1 MQHFRYI
8 CVYKVN
14 TLNNQSEMN
23 YSNYS
28 DTQYTQALDTRVSQ
42 VMKRVYFKMFL
53 ALLVTALTALWVAN
67 SPSMAYKMLSSSS
80 IYWILAIVEIGLVIA
95 ITAAINKISS
105 STATLLFFLFAIV
118 NGFTLSVIFFVY
130 SPGSIAK
137 TFFITAGTF
146 GAMSVYGYFTNRDLT
161 KIGSFL
167 FFALIGLII
176 ASIVNIFAHSDTLG
190 WVISFAGVLIF
201 LGLTAWD
208 TQKIKQM
215 ASVAPNESLGKLAT
229 IGALSLYLDF
239 INLFLY
245 LLRFFGD
252 RD

>member
-1 MQHFRYI
+1 MD
-8 CVYKVN
+8 
-14 TLNNQSEMN
+14 

-28 DTQYTQALDTRVSQ
+28 TPDYTVIDNRVSQ

-53 ALLVTALTALWVAN
+53 ALLVTAFVALWV
-67 SPSMAYKMLSSSS
+67 SSTPSMAMSLLSSKS
-80 IYWILAIVEIGLVIA
+80 IFFVLAIVEIGLVIA

-105 STATLLFFLFAIV
+105 TTATLLFFLFAIV
-118 NGFTLSVIFFVY
+118 NGFSLSVIFFVY

-161 KIGSFL
+161 KMGTFL
-167 FFALIGLII
+167 IFALFGLII
-176 ASIVNIFAHSDTLG
+176 CSLVNIFLKSDTMG
-190 WVISFAGVLIF
+190 WVISFVGVFLF

-215 ASVAPNESLGKLAT
+215 AMIAPSDSVGKLAT
-229 IGALSLYLDF
+229 VGALSLYLDF

-252 RD
+252 RN

>member
-1 MQHFRYI
+1 
-8 CVYKVN
+8 
-14 TLNNQSEMN
+14 MN
-23 YSNYS
+23 SYNYS
-28 DTQYTQALDTRVSQ
+28 DTQYAQALDARVSQ
-42 VMKRVYFKMFL
+42 VMKRVYVKMFL
-53 ALLVTALTALWVAN
+53 ALLVTALTALYVAN
-67 SPSMAYKMLSSSS
+67 TPSIAASLLSSKS
-80 IYWILAIVEIGLVIA
+80 IYLILAIVEIGLVIA

-105 STATLLFFLFAIV
+105 TTATLLFFLFAIV

-146 GAMSVYGYFTNRDLT
+146 GAMSVYGYMTNRDLT
-161 KIGSFL
+161 KVGSFL

-176 ASIVNIFAHSDTLG
+176 ASVVNIFAHSDTLG
-190 WVISFAGVLIF
+190 WIISFAGVLIF

-215 ASVAPNESLGKLAT
+215 AAVAPNETYGKLAT

-245 LLRFFGD
+245 LLRFFG
-252 RD
+252 RSE